1 VKGELHGCP
10 QLKEVEK
17 MQCIEAG
24 YVVAPNKIGVQ
35 KHHLWIKWKTLPYLE
50 QLC

>member
-24 YVVAPNKIGVQ
+24 YVVAPNKIGVLLAR
-35 KHHLWIKWKTLPYLE
+35 KKEIMDI
-50 QLC
+50 